1 MVKSR
6 KQIRKNTYRK
16 RRGSL
21 KRRSRRFFTR
31 RLRSQRPRRY
41 RGGGIDPS
49 LTGSYVA
56 DGAVVD
62 TYQQDDDI
70 PGPVEFRTKAVA
82 DAEKANEEL

>member
-1 MVKSR
+1 MAKSR
-6 KQIRKNTYRK
+6 KQLRKNTYRK

-21 KRRSRRFFTR
+21 KRRSRRFFSR
-31 RLRSQRPRRY
+31 RQRPRRY
-41 RGGGIDPS
+41 RGGGVDPS

-56 DGAVVD
+56 DGAIVD
-62 TYQQDDDI
+62 TYEQDDDI